1 MSHKMKSQC
10 IMIAILAVLL
20 SLLWFETWEMVVT
33 LTLLAGVFGFTEWLE
48 GRKISAS
55 EEIDKRVQKL
65 EERLNNLTLR
75 GLK

>member
-33 LTLLAGVFGFTEWLE
+33 LTLLVGVFGFTEWLE

>member
-1 MSHKMKSQC
+1 
-10 IMIAILAVLL
+10 MIAILAVLL

-33 LTLLAGVFGFTEWLE
+33 LTLLVGVFGFTEWLE